1 MLERLRVVEFST
13 WVAGP
18 SAAMVMA
25 DWGAQVI
32 KVESPTG
39 DPVRA
44 LFAARSDWDVNPVFE
59 LENRGKRGI
68 VLDIG
73 KAAGREALLR
83 ILDGADIFI
92 TNLRPGALKR
102 ARLDYGSIRERL
114 PRLIYASVTGYGLQG
129 DAVDLPAFDI
139 AAFWTRSGLAGATIP
154 EGVDPFPSRPGM
166 GDSVCALAT
175 ASASLAA
182 VVERSF
188 TGKGRL
194 VETSLI
200 RTGAFA
206 IGWDL
211 AIQLRYGEHIRA
223 MPRDNTQSPVANY
236 FRDREGQWISISV
249 RAPSDWP
256 AIAAAAGRP
265 DLVDDPRYATPT
277 DRIVNARELLAE
289 LDAAFGAMS
298 FEEMAGRLTAHDII
312 WAPLQT
318 LAEVVDDPVAHAAGC
333 FVDIEGADGEMF
345 LAPASPA
352 RFPGAADGPARPA
365 PGLGA
370 HTREILA
377 EASYAPGEIDALLAS
392 GAAVQAEAESLSAV

>member
-25 DWGAQVI
+25 DWGAKVV

-39 DPVRA
+39 DPVRG
-44 LFAARSDWDVNPVFE
+44 LFAARTDWSVNPVFE

-68 VLDIG
+68 VLDIS

-83 ILDGADIFI
+83 ILEGADIFI
-92 TNLRPGALKR
+92 TNIRPGALKR
-102 ARLDYGSIRERL
+102 ARLDYESVKERL
-114 PRLIYASVTGYGLQG
+114 PRLIYTSVSGYGLQG
-129 DAVDLPAFDI
+129 DAIDLPAFDI
-139 AAFWTRSGLAGATIP
+139 AALWTRSGLAGATIP
-154 EGVDPFPSRPGM
+154 DGVDPFPCRPGM
-166 GDSVCALAT
+166 GDSICALAT

-182 VVERSF
+182 IIERSA

-200 RTGAFA
+200 RTGAYT

-211 AIQLRYGEHIRA
+211 SIQLRHGEHVRA
-223 MPRDNTQSPVANY
+223 MPRERTQSPVANY
-236 FRDREGQWISISV
+236 FRDRDGRWISISV

-265 DLVDDPRYATPT
+265 DLLEDPDYATPT
-277 DRIVNARELLAE
+277 DRIANAQALVREF
-289 LDAAFGAMS
+289 DAAFASMS
-298 FEEMAGRLTAHDII
+298 YEEMAGRLTAHDII

-318 LAEVVDDPVAHAAGC
+318 LAEVIEDPVAHAAGC
-333 FVDIEGADGEMF
+333 FVEVEDSEGGVF

-352 RFPGAADGPARPA
+352 RFPGAAAGVSKGAPA
-365 PGLGA
+365 LGA
-370 HTREILA
+370 HTREVLA
-377 EASYAPGEIDALLAS
+377 EASYAPAEIDALLAS
-392 GAAVQAEAESLSAV
+392 GAAVQAPID

>member
-1 MLERLRVVEFST
+1 MLERLKVVEFST

-39 DPVRA
+39 DPVRN
-44 LFAARSDWDVNPVFE
+44 LFAAREDWSVNPVFE

-68 VLDIG
+68 VLDIA

-83 ILDGADIFI
+83 VLEGADIFI

-102 ARLDYGSIRERL
+102 ARLDYDSVKERL
-114 PRLIYASVTGYGLQG
+114 PRLIYASVSGYGLEG

-139 AAFWTRSGLAGATIP
+139 AALWTRSGLAGATIP
-154 EGVDPFPSRPGM
+154 DGVDPFPCRPGM
-166 GDSVCALAT
+166 GDSICALAT

-182 VVERSF
+182 VIDRTA

-200 RTGAFA
+200 RTGTYA

-211 AIQLRYGEHIRA
+211 AIQLRHGEHVRA
-223 MPRDNTQSPVANY
+223 MPRERTHSPVANY
-236 FRDREGQWISISV
+236 FRDKEGNWISISV
-249 RAPSDWP
+249 RSPRDWP

-265 DLVDDPRYATPT
+265 ELVDDPLYATPA
-277 DRIVNARELLAE
+277 DRIANAQALLAV
-289 LDAAFGAMS
+289 LDAAFGAMTY
-298 FEEMAGRLTAHDII
+298 EEMAGQLTAHDII
-312 WAPLQT
+312 WAPLRT
-318 LAEVVDDPVAHAAGC
+318 LAEVIEDPVAHAAGC
-333 FVDIEGADGEMF
+333 FMEVQDADGERF
-345 LAPASPA
+345 LSPASPA
-352 RFPGAADGPARPA
+352 RFPGTPA
-365 PGLGA
+365 PPGRHAPRLGA
-370 HTREILA
+370 HTREVLA
-377 EASYAPGEIDALLAS
+377 EASYRPDEIDALLAS
-392 GAAVQAEAESLSAV
+392 GAAEQGLAA